1 MYKLKVIITSTRP
14 SRVGLPV
21 GEWFYN
27 YAKKNNNNFEV
38 ELPGLSVPRVEL

>member
-38 ELPGLSVPRVEL
+38 ELPGALLQLRK